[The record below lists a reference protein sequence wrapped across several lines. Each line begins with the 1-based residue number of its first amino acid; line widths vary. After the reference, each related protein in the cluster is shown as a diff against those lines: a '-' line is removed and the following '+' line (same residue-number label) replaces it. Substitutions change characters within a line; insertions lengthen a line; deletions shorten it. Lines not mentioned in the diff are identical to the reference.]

1 MRLYSLVGAD
11 SHVTPDGTR
20 HTPDAAGGFDF
31 PDDDAA
37 EVIASFAVKG
47 KKLWETEGE
56 RVERLHGM
64 EMARRRDPASMLTAM
79 EENAALTRKVTELM
93 AMLTAAQLGQSPA
106 PAPAEAPAAPAEGGD
121 PEPDSKPAPAK
132 AARASRAARTDPSPT
147 GSDIGTK
154 PDVSR

>member
-20 HTPDAAGGFDF
+20 YAPDDAGGFDF
-31 PDDDAA
+31 PD
-37 EVIASFAVKG
+37 EVSDPIEGCAVKG
-47 KKLWETEGE
+47 KRLWESEPD

-93 AMLTAAQLGQSPA
+93 AMLTAAQLGQAA
-106 PAPAEAPAAPAEGGD
+106 PSVPAAAPEAAAE
-121 PEPDSKPAPAK
+121 PEPAAAPAK
-132 AARASRAARTDPSPT
+132 AARAPKGAA
-147 GSDIGTK
+147 K
-154 PDVSR
+154 PDPAAAS